1 IAVAAFDSED
11 GREDLAD
18 GVCQKVGVEAVG
30 FLGVTKDVGSV
41 GFVVED
47 PVPDAE
53 LERFSLAVILDL
65 AFDRG
70 AYDYFE
76 LSELEAFAC
85 LLLLAPTESQDEW
98 FDVLDLII
106 D

>member
-1 IAVAAFDSED
+1 M
-11 GREDLAD
+11 
-18 GVCQKVGVEAVG
+18 
-30 FLGVTKDVGSV
+30 

-106 D
+106 DDVGVGDGLVAENPAMDVTSLYSLDAEEGFNLLRS